1 MTVNPGYKVGRDE
14 NGLTAHE
21 RAVLVGIVDGK
32 TLSAIGAEND
42 MSRQRAA
49 ALGKSL
55 LSKGWLHHSEN
66 SPGVDGA
73 TGRKMKYTI
82 APAKLNLILAMKGQ
96 TNASS

>member
-1 MTVNPGYKVGRDE
+1 MTVKSGYKIERDE

-32 TLSAIGAEND
+32 TLTAIGNEQGL
-42 MSRQRAA
+42 SRQRAA

-55 LSKGWLHHSEN
+55 LAKGWLHHSET
-66 SPGVDGA
+66 SPGVEGA
-73 TGRKMKYTI
+73 TGRKMKYTV

-96 TNASS
+96 A